1 MAESFFIRAQA
12 TSNGTNF
19 AQTTISLGSY
29 VDVLG
34 NAILKIHGTYPA
46 WRNAGNDFPYDAGLN
61 DADMAAGWQLTTQS
75 QVDLVPLTDKSVICS
90 GGIQQC
96 FDSKPKMIMTSI
108 HEDPSVEKFTNGYLV
123 ATEDIYLGVDKNTGT
138 GDEFDLDM
146 VIECSVVRMS
156 SSKAMA
162 LALSQQ

>member
-12 TSNGTNF
+12 TSDGADF
-19 AQTTISLGSY
+19 AQTTISLGIY

-34 NAILKIHGTYPA
+34 SAILKIHGVYPA
-46 WRNAGNDFPYDAGLN
+46 WRNAGNEFPYDAGLN

-75 QVDLVPLTDKSVICS
+75 QVALVSLTDKSVICS
-90 GGIQQC
+90 GGIQQT
-96 FDSKPKMIMTSI
+96 FSTKPVLIMTSV

-123 ATEDIYLGVDKNTGT
+123 ATEDIYLGVDKNTGS
-138 GDEFDLDM
+138 GDDFDLDM
-146 VIECSVVRMS
+146 VIECSVVKMS
-156 SSKAMA
+156 SAKAMA

>member
-1 MAESFFIRAQA
+1 MVESFFIRAQA
-12 TSNGTNF
+12 TSNGLTF

-34 NAILKIHGTYPA
+34 NAILKIHGVYPA

-75 QVDLVPLTDKSVICS
+75 QTGLVSLTDKSVICS
-90 GGIQQC
+90 GGIQQT
-96 FDSKPKMIMTSI
+96 FSTKPVLIMSSTW
-108 HEDPSVEKFTNGYLV
+108 EDPSVEKFTNGYLV
-123 ATEDIYLGVDKNTGT
+123 ATENCFLGVDKNTGS
-138 GDEFDLDM
+138 GDDFDLD
-146 VIECSVVRMS
+146 VIIECSVVKMN